1 MWWVTTQK
9 NGASAL
15 GLQHIL
21 GLSRYE
27 TAWTMLHRL
36 RRTMVRPGR
45 DLLSG
50 RVEVDECYVGGP
62 EEDLPDRL
70 NLDKTLVVVAAQ
82 EDGPG
87 IGRIR
92 MRQIPDASSASL
104 VPFVQDSVAEGSVV
118 PTDGWLGYLPVESKG
133 FLHQISYLKGKQ
145 EAASELLPRVR
156 LVISLLKRWLLGTH
170 QGAVSHKHLDYY
182 LDEFTFR
189 FNLRKSRSRGKLFYR
204 LAQQAVS
211 IDPVTR
217 HHIVH
222 LARWNLP
229 IKHNPLGRGES
240 SGYPIAL
247 NIISLS

>member
-1 MWWVTTQK
+1 LVATKIAGNTFRQLLWPDGFHCPRCGCHDSSPVRGTLLRCHVCRHEVSVTAGTIFQDTHIPLRLWFQAMWWVTTQK

-45 DLLSG
+45 DFLSG
-50 RVEVDECYVGGP
+50 RIEVDECYVGGP
-62 EEDLPDRL
+62 EEELSGRL
-70 NLDKTLVVVAAQ
+70 NLDKTLVVAAQ
-82 EDGPG
+82 EDGSG

-156 LVISLLKRWLLGTH
+156 LVISLLKR
-170 QGAVSHKHLDYY
+170 
-182 LDEFTFR
+182 
-189 FNLRKSRSRGKLFYR
+189 
-204 LAQQAVS
+204 
-211 IDPVTR
+211 
-217 HHIVH
+217 
-222 LARWNLP
+222 
-229 IKHNPLGRGES
+229 
-240 SGYPIAL
+240 
-247 NIISLS
+247 